1 MKGYIC
7 RVCGFISIDGDA
19 PDKCPVCGAPKTSFE
34 GKEDA
39 IKTLKDV
46 NNPTELEK
54 KHIPVIEAPS
64 KVKANEPF
72 TVKIKVGGIV
82 GVEHPNTLS
91 HWINWVALYAG
102 ERLIA
107 RTEFAPEV
115 SDGYIVTIK
124 ITLSA
129 SATLRAQEFCNL
141 HGVWEG
147 KAKKITV
154 E

>member
-1 MKGYIC
+1 LGVVK
-7 RVCGFISIDGDA
+7 VLSSVDFS
-19 PDKCPVCGAPKTSFE
+19 
-34 GKEDA
+34 
-39 IKTLKDV
+39 L
-46 NNPTELEK
+46 TELNKPDWSNLTVMDK
-54 KHIPVIEAPS
+54 KHTPIIEAPD

-72 TVKIKVGGIV
+72 AVKIKVGGID

-102 ERLIA
+102 ERLIVMLRFGA
-107 RTEFAPEV
+107 EL
-115 SDGYIVTIK
+115 SDGYVVTINV
-124 ITLSA
+124 TLAA

>member
-1 MKGYIC
+1 MSSEE
-7 RVCGFISIDGDA
+7 FS
-19 PDKCPVCGAPKTSFE
+19 
-34 GKEDA
+34 
-39 IKTLKDV
+39 L
-46 NNPTELEK
+46 TELNKPADWTNLTIMAK
-54 KHIPVIEAPS
+54 KHTPIIEAPS

-72 TVKIKVGGIV
+72 AVKIKVGGID

-102 ERLIA
+102 KRLIS
-107 RTEFAPEV
+107 RVEFGSEL
-115 SDGYIVTIK
+115 SDKYVVTINV
-124 ITLSA
+124 TLNE

-147 KAKKITV
+147 KTKKITV